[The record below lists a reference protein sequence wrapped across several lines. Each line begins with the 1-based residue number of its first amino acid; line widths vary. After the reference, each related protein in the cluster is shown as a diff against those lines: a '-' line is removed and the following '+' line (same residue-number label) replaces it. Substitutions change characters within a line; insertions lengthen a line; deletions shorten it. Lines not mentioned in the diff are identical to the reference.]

1 MRDRRSLFFRGV
13 PLVALMG
20 IPFAALNCS
29 SDEAGGPGP
38 TPTGGTTSSSTGGT
52 ATGGVVAVTGGT
64 PATGGTTGG
73 TATGGISTAGGGA
86 SGTATGGTATGGSGG
101 ALGGAPGSGG
111 KGGAD
116 GTAGSGGKGG
126 GTSGGSS
133 GGTLAGGAG
142 GSGGSGGGSS
152 GALKLTSPDHME
164 GAKFADKYTCK
175 LAGFNGS
182 LLPELA
188 WSGVP
193 ANAKSL
199 AITFIDTTLT
209 TATPPNNNGYHWV
222 IYNIPP
228 ATMGLPE
235 EFKDAM
241 SLGAAQ
247 NSNFLG
253 PCPNF
258 GGGNS
263 KTDTYE
269 FTLYALAAETLTV
282 TGTGTAAVKD
292 AETKLEAMN
301 LAKAKLTGTSDAS
314 PP

>member
-13 PLVALMG
+13 PLVALIG
-20 IPFAALNCS
+20 VPLAASNCS
-29 SDEAGGPGP
+29 SDDAGAGPGP
-38 TPTGGTTSSSTGGT
+38 APTGGTSSNTGGT
-52 ATGGVVAVTGGT
+52 ATGGVVVTGGA

-73 TATGGISTAGGGA
+73 TATGGISAGGGG
-86 SGTATGGTATGGSGG
+86 SGGTTTGGTLAGGSGG
-101 ALGGAPGSGG
+101 ALGGA
-111 KGGAD
+111 
-116 GTAGSGGKGG
+116 AGSGGKAGVGG
-126 GTSGGSS
+126 ATAGAGGKGSGTSGGGS
-133 GGTLAGGAG
+133 GGTLVGGAGGAG
-142 GSGGSGGGSS
+142 GAST
-152 GALKLTSPDHME
+152 GALRITSPDHME

-175 LAGFNGS
+175 SAGFNGS

-193 ANAKSL
+193 SDAKSL
-199 AITFIDTTLT
+199 AITFIDITLT
-209 TATPPNNNGYHWV
+209 KATPPNNNGYHWV
-222 IYNIPP
+222 IYNIAP
-228 ATMGLPE
+228 TTLGLPE
-235 EFKDAM
+235 EFKDAA
-241 SLGAAQ
+241 SIGASQ
-247 NSNFLG
+247 NSNYLG

-258 GGGNS
+258 GGGTS

-301 LAKAKLTGTSDAS
+301 LAKAKLTGTSDAA